1 MSSQTGRIHVTGG
14 VDSHGKLLHDM
25 WQYYFEEG
33 KLTKLETKNI
43 TSLEQMDEIGKE
55 VRLKRASKVESS
67 EEPEVNLLLKRSN
80 HSMVT
85 VQAGLTQIETGQTL
99 IEYTSY
105 IFGGLVV
112 NELGQQLTSND
123 LLEVRSRGF
132 DKEVK

>member
-1 MSSQTGRIHVTGG
+1 
-14 VDSHGKLLHDM
+14 
-25 WQYYFEEG
+25 
-33 KLTKLETKNI
+33 
-43 TSLEQMDEIGKE
+43 MDEIGKQ

>member
-1 MSSQTGRIHVTGG
+1 
-14 VDSHGKLLHDM
+14 
-25 WQYYFEEG
+25 
-33 KLTKLETKNI
+33 
-43 TSLEQMDEIGKE
+43 
-55 VRLKRASKVESS
+55 
-67 EEPEVNLLLKRSN
+67 
-80 HSMVT
+80 MVT